1 MQPKTNKTFLKN
13 IICIFVLLFCADF
26 MYSLSEETQNH
37 IDEFMTLRMKLS
49 TFETRDEAAAK
60 IKEFEKA
67 YVSKTREA
75 YGEMEAQILENFI
88 VMELFNVYYDNP
100 PMSKTEFRKML
111 SDQKAKNES
120 FINAHKDEKINVW
133 FWVTSGDVFSC
144 WTTFSVKDI
153 LFYGMEIKNYYL
165 SAYEDNPKCSYLLT
179 NLAQWYFQAPKIGGG
194 SNSKARSYFEEARNC
209 AKNDAEK
216 YFADI
221 FLSQFLFEQKEFD
234 RAAEL
239 LNEAD
244 SLNPGSKYIALIK
257 AQNKA
262 GRSLYQYNRKR
273 SAVYNQDTE

>member
-1 MQPKTNKTFLKN
+1 MQTNKKLITSLAA
-13 IICIFVLLFCADF
+13 FVLMLFSCDF
-26 MYSLSEETQNH
+26 VFAISEETQAH
-37 IDEFMTLRMKLS
+37 IDEFMNLRMVHS
-49 TFETRDEAAAK
+49 TFETRDEAVTK
-60 IKEFEKA
+60 IKDFERA
-67 YVSKTREA
+67 YVSQTRET

-111 SDQKAKNES
+111 SDQKAKNEA
-120 FINAHKDEKINVW
+120 FINAHKDEKLNVW
-133 FWVTSGDVFSC
+133 YWVTSGDVFSC

-153 LFYGMEIKNYYL
+153 LFYGMDIKNYYL

>member
-1 MQPKTNKTFLKN
+1 MQTNKKIFASLAA
-13 IICIFVLLFCADF
+13 FVLMLFSCNFVFAI
-26 MYSLSEETQNH
+26 SEETQAH
-37 IDEFMTLRMKLS
+37 IDEFMNLRMVHS
-49 TFETRDEAAAK
+49 TFETRDEAVTK
-60 IKEFEKA
+60 IKDFERA
-67 YVSKTREA
+67 YVSKTRET

-111 SDQKAKNES
+111 SDQKAKNEA
-120 FINAHKDEKINVW
+120 FINAHKDEKLNVW
-133 FWVTSGDVFSC
+133 YWVTSGDVFSC

-153 LFYGMEIKNYYL
+153 LFYGMDIKNYYL

-234 RAAEL
+234 RATEL

>member
-1 MQPKTNKTFLKN
+1 MQTNKKLFTSLAA
-13 IICIFVLLFCADF
+13 FVLMLFSCDF
-26 MYSLSEETQNH
+26 VFAISEETQAH
-37 IDEFMTLRMKLS
+37 IDEFMNLRMVHS
-49 TFETRDEAAAK
+49 TFETRDEAVTK
-60 IKEFEKA
+60 IKDFERA
-67 YVSKTREA
+67 YVSQTRET

-111 SDQKAKNES
+111 SDQKSKNEA
-120 FINAHKDEKINVW
+120 FINAHKDEKLNVW
-133 FWVTSGDVFSC
+133 YWVTSGDVFSC

-153 LFYGMEIKNYYL
+153 LFYGMDIKNYYL

>member
-1 MQPKTNKTFLKN
+1 MQTNKKLFPSLAA
-13 IICIFVLLFCADF
+13 FVLMLFSCDF
-26 MYSLSEETQNH
+26 VFAISEETQAH
-37 IDEFMTLRMKLS
+37 IDEFMNLRMVHS
-49 TFETRDEAAAK
+49 TFETRDEVVTK
-60 IKEFEKA
+60 IKDFERA
-67 YVSKTREA
+67 YVSQTRET

-111 SDQKAKNES
+111 SDQKAKNEA
-120 FINAHKDEKINVW
+120 FINAHKDEKLNVW
-133 FWVTSGDVFSC
+133 YWVTSGDVFSC

-153 LFYGMEIKNYYL
+153 LFYGMDIKNYYL

>member
-1 MQPKTNKTFLKN
+1 MQTNKKLFPSLAA
-13 IICIFVLLFCADF
+13 FVLMLFSCDF
-26 MYSLSEETQNH
+26 VFAISEETQAH
-37 IDEFMTLRMKLS
+37 IDEFMNLRMVHS
-49 TFETRDEAAAK
+49 TFETRDEAVTK
-60 IKEFEKA
+60 IKDFERA
-67 YVSKTREA
+67 YVSQTRET

-111 SDQKAKNES
+111 SDQKSKNEA
-120 FINAHKDEKINVW
+120 FINAHKDEKLNVW
-133 FWVTSGDVFSC
+133 YWVTSGDVFSC

-153 LFYGMEIKNYYL
+153 LFYGMDIKNYYL